1 MICFINGGKIIRMM
15 KLERLMMKNVASAI
29 IKKSMDAAI
38 FYQPDSGV
46 SADQRIVSITRSR
59 DENESKYYE
68 RNYQII
74 DYV

>member
-1 MICFINGGKIIRMM
+1 
-15 KLERLMMKNVASAI
+15 
-29 IKKSMDAAI
+29 MDAAI
-38 FYQPDSGV
+38 FYQPDSDV
-46 SADQRIVSITRSR
+46 STDQRIVSITRSH

>member
-1 MICFINGGKIIRMM
+1 
-15 KLERLMMKNVASAI
+15 
-29 IKKSMDAAI
+29 MDAAI

-46 SADQRIVSITRSR
+46 SADQRTVSITRSR

>member
-1 MICFINGGKIIRMM
+1 
-15 KLERLMMKNVASAI
+15 
-29 IKKSMDAAI
+29 MDAAI
-38 FYQPDSGV
+38 FYQPDSGA

-59 DENESKYYE
+59 DENKNKYYE